1 MSSVSSLGGDAS
13 QRWQLL
19 KESRANQA
27 TDSGGANRT
36 RPSRGPPAAS
46 DPSAIGSVDASG
58 NPAAAGGLSSA
69 SAKVISDLKALFIDL
84 QSGASATTG
93 ASGAN
98 AANAS
103 AANASAANATAASTT
118 SGTASTAVA
127 AAAEAT
133 TTAAAAGTSTAAS
146 AQSDLKTPAGSLGK
160 VGGHHSHRA
169 PSAYSSSTALATG
182 TATSATAG
190 QPAPKPAGGLLGQL
204 VGALKAYAA
213 SSNDNSAKATT
224 SLSA

>member
-1 MSSVSSLGGDAS
+1 MSCVSSLGGDAS

-46 DPSAIGSVDASG
+46 DPSAIGSVNASG

-103 AANASAANATAASTT
+103 AANATAASTT

-127 AAAEAT
+127 AATEAT

-182 TATSATAG
+182 TTTSATAG